1 MFAFQHLQAPVV
13 IKYGLNPCRVKVYG
27 FFPEIKS
34 KHLEMLAKKRF
45 YLLTTLLS
53 SIDSQ
58 SRSGMEVKESFV
70 AENSILLVLL
80 GA

>member
-1 MFAFQHLQAPVV
+1 MFAFQQLQAPVV
-13 IKYGLNPCRVKVYG
+13 IKYGLNPFRVKVYG

-34 KHLEMLAKKRF
+34 KRLEMLAKKRF
-45 YLLTTLLS
+45 YLLITLLS
-53 SIDSQ
+53 YIDSQ
-58 SRSGMEVKESFV
+58 SRSGNEVKESFV